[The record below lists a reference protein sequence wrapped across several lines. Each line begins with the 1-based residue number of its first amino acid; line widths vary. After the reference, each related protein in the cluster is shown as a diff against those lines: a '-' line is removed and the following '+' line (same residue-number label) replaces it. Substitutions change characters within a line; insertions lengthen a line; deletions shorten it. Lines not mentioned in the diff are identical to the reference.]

1 MWVVC
6 VCMCA
11 YSMSVCACICTR
23 AQSFLLSSLTDA
35 RGQDVVPG
43 TSLSGHTLEHS
54 AAVQGVTRVTPVGD
68 GAAREM
74 SLVVDLEA
82 KLGHPRVLAVGKL
95 KAWKK
100 GGAINQMY
108 L

>member
-1 MWVVC
+1 MH
-6 VCMCA
+6 
-11 YSMSVCACICTR
+11 TR
-23 AQSFLLSSLTDA
+23 FLLCSLTNA
-35 RGQDVVPG
+35 RGQGVVPG

-82 KLGHPRVLAVGKL
+82 KLGHPRVFAVGQL
-95 KAWKK
+95 KAWRREGK
-100 GGAINQMY
+100 GWLGGGG
-108 L
+108 